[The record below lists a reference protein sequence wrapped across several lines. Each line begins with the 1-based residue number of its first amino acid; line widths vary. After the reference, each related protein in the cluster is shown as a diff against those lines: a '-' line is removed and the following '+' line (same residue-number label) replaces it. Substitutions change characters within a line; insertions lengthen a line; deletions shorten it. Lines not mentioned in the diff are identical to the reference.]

1 MLQLVSTMNIKISF
15 AKVLFFFTKLSKRI
29 WVRAFLYAL
38 LGIVTAIFALF
49 VRDIIPEEL
58 SRKISTKAVG
68 NILTILASSML
79 AVATFSISIMVV
91 AFGNV
96 SSNATPRATK
106 LIIENQSAQRAV
118 ATFIGAFL
126 YSIVGIIAL
135 ATNSYGDSG
144 RFVLFL
150 VTIIVV
156 IVIVMTL
163 IEWVDQ
169 LSSLGQVGSTITE
182 IEKATLIAIKEHTKE
197 PYLGGLRL
205 EIDSVSSDSGNI
217 NITSDNVGFV
227 VLIDTKKIQK
237 ICEDQDIKIS
247 IVALPGS
254 FVSPGRPLAKVPSNT
269 DKNCIKSIAS
279 LFVIENHRNFKSDPR
294 FGFTLLS
301 EIGSRALSKGVN
313 DPGTA
318 LEVLGC
324 ATRLLKIRSD
334 LNRRGDLN
342 SPHNTYSRVFVR
354 PVEAKE
360 LIASIFAPIIR
371 DGASIF
377 EVGVTIQKYLRSLNN
392 YDPEYKA
399 ACDFYSDF
407 TKLHFD
413 STLKTQYEKDL
424 VAKAWGSID

>member
-1 MLQLVSTMNIKISF
+1 MLQVVSSMNIKISF

-49 VRDIIPEEL
+49 VRDIIPEEI

-79 AVATFSISIMVV
+79 AVATFSLTIMVI

-96 SSNATPRATK
+96 SNNATPRATK
-106 LIIENQSAQRAV
+106 LIIENQSAQRSV

-126 YSIVGIIAL
+126 YSIVAIIAL

-163 IEWVDQ
+163 IKWADQ
-169 LSSLGQVGSTITE
+169 LSSLGQVGSTINE

-205 EIDSVSSDSGNI
+205 EMESISSDSDNI
-217 NITSDNVGFV
+217 NITSDKVGFV

-237 ICEDQDIKIS
+237 ICEDEKIKIS
-247 IVALPGS
+247 IVVLPGS
-254 FVSPGRPLAKVPSNT
+254 FVSPGRPLAKVPQKT
-269 DKNCIKSIAS
+269 EKDCIKSIAS

-294 FGFTLLS
+294 FGFSLLS
-301 EIGSRALSKGVN
+301 EIASRALSKGIN

-318 LEVLGC
+318 LEVLCCG
-324 ATRLLKIRSD
+324 TRLLKIRSD
-334 LNRRGDLN
+334 LNRKGDLN
-342 SPHNTYSRVFVR
+342 SPHKTYSRVFVR
-354 PVEAKE
+354 PVEADD
-360 LIASIFAPIIR
+360 LVATIFAPVIR
-371 DGASIF
+371 DGASMF
-377 EVGVTIQKYLRSLNN
+377 EVGVNIQKNLSALKN

-399 ACDFYSDF
+399 ACNFYADF

-413 STLKTQYEKDL
+413 STLKTDYEKDL
-424 VAKAWGSID
+424 VAKAWKSND